1 MTRAS
6 ASFALDRLD
15 QERLLLP
22 PVAKRRELLFLLDPV
37 PAIGPALRPS
47 PANDR

>member
-6 ASFALDRLD
+6 ASASALDRLD
-15 QERLLLP
+15 QERLLL
-22 PVAKRRELLFLLDPV
+22 LLDPV

-47 PANDR
+47 PATDR

>member
-6 ASFALDRLD
+6 ASAFASFPLDRLD
-15 QERLLLP
+15 QERLLL
-22 PVAKRRELLFLLDPV
+22 LLFLLDPV

-47 PANDR
+47 PATDR

>member
-6 ASFALDRLD
+6 ASASASFAFDRLD
-15 QERLLLP
+15 QERLLL
-22 PVAKRRELLFLLDPV
+22 LLDPV

-47 PANDR
+47 PATDR